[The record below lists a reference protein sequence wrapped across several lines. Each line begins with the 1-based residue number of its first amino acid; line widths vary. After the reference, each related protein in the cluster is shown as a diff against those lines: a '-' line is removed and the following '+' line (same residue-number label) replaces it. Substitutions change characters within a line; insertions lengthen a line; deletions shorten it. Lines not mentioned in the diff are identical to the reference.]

1 MNGKRAAYAEVKR
14 KKRGIDMR
22 TQYRRIRVRKR
33 RRGWLALL
41 CIAVILLGAY
51 RLFARQPQPLALS
64 MRSAQT
70 ESTVRTYTLEGM
82 RWYALSLGACE
93 DGAQAIDMAQAYQ
106 KRGAAGYID
115 SLNQVLAAAYDTRED
130 ALLVQQNLLKYHGVE
145 TVVQEIYSPSVTVE
159 MEGLESR
166 TQALCEGYDLLC
178 AMAGEMYRLSL
189 QLDKGETDAPAAKER
204 LLSYRRT
211 AQALCVTLTAAFG
224 GDTLPKEALHVHTL
238 LSDFADVMQ
247 RGIDAESPVLLG
259 GMVKY
264 AQILCIAGLQAH
276 KDQYLISSP

>member
-1 MNGKRAAYAEVKR
+1 
-14 KKRGIDMR
+14 MR

-33 RRGWLALL
+33 RRGWLAAL
-41 CIAVILLGAY
+41 CIAAALLGVY
-51 RLFARQPQPLALS
+51 RLAQSRAQPLKLTMPA
-64 MRSAQT
+64 AQT

-82 RWYALSLGACE
+82 RWYALKLGTCE
-93 DGAQAIDMAQAYQ
+93 DAAQALDMAQAFQ
-106 KRGAAGYID
+106 KRGAAGYVD
-115 SLNQVLAAAYDTRED
+115 SLHQVLAAAYDTRES

-145 TVVQEIYSPSVTVE
+145 TVVQELFSPSVTVE
-159 MEGLESR
+159 MEGTESR
-166 TQALCEGYDLLC
+166 TQALCEGYDLLH

-211 AQALCVTLTAAFG
+211 ARALCVTLTAAFG
-224 GDTLPKEALHVHTL
+224 GDTLPDQALHVHTL
-238 LSDFADVMQ
+238 LTDFADVMQ